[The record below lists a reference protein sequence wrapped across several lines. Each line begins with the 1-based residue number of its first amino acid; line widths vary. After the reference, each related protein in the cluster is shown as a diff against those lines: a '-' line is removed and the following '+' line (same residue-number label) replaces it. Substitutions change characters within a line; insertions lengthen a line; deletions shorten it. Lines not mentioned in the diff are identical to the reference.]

1 MNVLLA
7 IALTVLC
14 TDAHDIELDRAAFY
28 RDSAVT
34 KAKALHAT
42 DQSNTQQ
49 YDQRYYVFERQRRC
63 SEIMADEK
71 VEVLESFTIA
81 NHGVPYQILRVRRV
95 TPVSPGIYNES
106 GEPFNE
112 GYVLAASFAPHH
124 IKTPLEIEV
133 EKWEE
138 MTAASHKA
146 VQDARDK
153 YYGGKGKAPP
163 VF

>member
-49 YDQRYYVFERQRRC
+49 WDQRAYVFERHHWC
-63 SEIMADEK
+63 SWVVGDEK
-71 VEVLESFTIA
+71 VEVLERLTIA
-81 NHGVPYQILRVRRV
+81 NHGLPYQILRVRRLKPTV
-95 TPVSPGIYNES
+95 GIYNEA
-106 GEPFNE
+106 GEPFDE
-112 GYVLAASFAPHH
+112 GYVLAASFADHH

-133 EKWEE
+133 EKGEE

-146 VQDARDK
+146 VQETRRRQISRL
-153 YYGGKGKAPP
+153 
-163 VF
+163 

>member
-7 IALTVLC
+7 VALTVLC
-14 TDAHDIELDRAAFY
+14 TDAHDIELDRSAFY
-28 RDSAVT
+28 RDHAAHA
-34 KAKALHAT
+34 AKALHAT
-42 DQSNTQQ
+42 DDSDTQQ
-49 YDQRYYVFERQRRC
+49 WDQRAYVFERQHRC
-63 SEIMADEK
+63 SWIMADEK

-106 GEPFNE
+106 GESFNE

-124 IKTPLEIEV
+124 IKTPVEIDAR
-133 EKWEE
+133 KWEE

-153 YYGGKGKAPP
+153 YYGGKASP